1 MELKQNPWCFLI
13 IPIKINAARAKK
25 NISQTLHQTLERVF
39 EIIDKF
45 IPSRTRCIRYV
56 CCISESRI

>member
-1 MELKQNPWCFLI
+1 MKLKLYPLRFLI
-13 IPIKINAARAKK
+13 IPIKNKRCALKK
-25 NISQTLHQTLERVF
+25 DISQTLHQTLERVF
-39 EIIDKF
+39 EIIGKF